1 MYIGNKIRR
10 LKTYKNPARIFV
22 RVSYFKNPIFWSDI
36 LWFTQWSGF
45 WSRSVLKP
53 WNIGLVRISV
63 RITKNIINIRTGFN
77 IVKNWSNSLMFRKT
91 GPIRNTVV
99 IFEFS
104 FLKPSWDDSGRSLG
118 VKADDPWKDES
129 RRSRRKRTISG
140 SKQTILVK
148 ALPVMSPWP

>member
-10 LKTYKNPARIFV
+10 LKTYQNPARIFV
-22 RVSYFKNPIFWSDI
+22 CVSYFKNPIFWSDI
-36 LWFTQWSGF
+36 LWFTPWSGF
-45 WSRSVLKP
+45 WSGSVLKP

-104 FLKPSWDDSGRSLG
+104 FLKPSMVDSGRSLS
-118 VKADDPWKDES
+118 VKVDDPRKDES
-129 RRSRRKRTISG
+129 RRSW
-140 SKQTILVK
+140 SK
-148 ALPVMSPWP
+148 PYR

>member
-1 MYIGNKIRR
+1 MC
-10 LKTYKNPARIFV
+10 
-22 RVSYFKNPIFWSDI
+22 VSYFKNPIFWSDI
-36 LWFTQWSGF
+36 LWFTPWSGF
-45 WSRSVLKP
+45 WSGSVLKP
-53 WNIGLVRISV
+53 WNIGLVRLSV

-104 FLKPSWDDSGRSLG
+104 FLKPSTVDSGRSLS
-118 VKADDPWKDES
+118 VKVDDPGEDES
-129 RRSRRKRTISG
+129 RRSRRKRTIFE

-148 ALPVMSPWP
+148 ALPVMSP